1 MIGATEKV
9 IVLCDSS
16 KFGRRGFSRIC
27 SIEDVDQI
35 ITDSGIPRHMLEA
48 LSARGIEVTI
58 VEA

>member
-1 MIGATEKV
+1 ATEKV

-27 SIEDVDQI
+27 SIDDVDQI